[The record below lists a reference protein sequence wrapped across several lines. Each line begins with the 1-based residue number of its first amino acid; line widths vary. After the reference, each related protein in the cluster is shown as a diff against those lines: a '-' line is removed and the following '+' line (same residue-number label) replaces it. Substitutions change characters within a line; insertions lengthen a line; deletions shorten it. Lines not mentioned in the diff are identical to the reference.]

1 MATQKVLFKMYEE
14 TEEYKGKDNASN
26 NSKKKLEG

>member
-1 MATQKVLFKMYEE
+1 MAAQKVLFKMYEE

-26 NSKKKLEG
+26 NSKKN

>member
-1 MATQKVLFKMYEE
+1 MAAQKVLIKMYEE

-26 NSKKKLEG
+26 NSKKY